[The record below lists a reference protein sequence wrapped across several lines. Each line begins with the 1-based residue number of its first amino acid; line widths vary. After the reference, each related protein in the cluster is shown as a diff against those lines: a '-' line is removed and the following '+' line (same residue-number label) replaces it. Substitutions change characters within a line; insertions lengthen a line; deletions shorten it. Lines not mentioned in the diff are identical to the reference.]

1 MPTPF
6 DIARAGAS
14 GVIGGLL
21 GWPMDTAVNLANLA
35 RAGYG
40 YGGHK
45 LGLLGTD
52 QLPEMVDPSNVLGTS
67 EHLSGLLG
75 VGDSLPEVGVEF
87 LGGLLS
93 PGPQVKAQKIS
104 KQKALAAALRARSLP
119 MDDAARLVRA
129 EAQKYDI
136 DWWHGGSQKF
146 DKIDPSKYGSTTGT
160 PAAREAFL
168 ATRDA
173 DAAGGFARNAAADGG
188 SVMRVAVAHN
198 NPQRFHWGKDLPPI
212 RSENGQR
219 FLAGLLMDARDEG
232 RDALIITGG
241 VDSLSGKT
249 AADVIAILD
258 PGIARDAER
267 AKFDPLHKGLS
278 GLTLGAGGLG
288 LSGLLG
294 YQDDQMR

>member
-1 MPTPF
+1 
-6 DIARAGAS
+6 
-14 GVIGGLL
+14 
-21 GWPMDTAVNLANLA
+21 MDTAVNLANLA

-45 LGLLGTD
+45 PGLLGTD

-67 EHLSGLLG
+67 AHLSDLLG
-75 VGDSLPEVGVEF
+75 VGDSLPEVGVEL

-93 PGPQVKAQKIS
+93 PGPKVKAQKVN
-104 KQKALAAALRARSLP
+104 KRKAIAEALRARSRSLP
-119 MDDAARLVRA
+119 MDDAARLARA

-146 DKIDPSKYGSTTGT
+146 DKIDPSKYGNTTGT
-160 PAAREAFL
+160 PAAREAFF
-168 ATRDA
+168 ATRSIDDA
-173 DAAGGFARNAAADGG
+173 GEFAKNAATGGG
-188 SVMRVAVAHN
+188 SVMRVAAAPN
-198 NPQRFHWGKDLPPI
+198 NPKHIQWSKNLPPI

-219 FLAGLLMDARDEG
+219 FLAGLLMDARAEG
-232 RDALIITGG
+232 HDAVIIANG
-241 VDSLSGKT
+241 VVSLSGKNPSEL
-249 AADVIAILD
+249 IAILD

-288 LSGLLG
+288 LAGLLG
-294 YQDDQMR
+294 YQDDQYR

>member
-35 RAGYG
+35 RVVYG

-75 VGDSLPEVGVEF
+75 VGDSLPEVGMEF
-87 LGGLLS
+87 IGGLLS
-93 PGPQVKAQKIS
+93 PGPKVNAQKIS

-119 MDDAARLVRA
+119 MDDAARLMRA

-146 DKIDPSKYGSTTGT
+146 DTINPSKYGSTTGT
-160 PAAREAFL
+160 PAAREAFF
-168 ATRDA
+168 ATRSIDDA
-173 DAAGGFARNAAADGG
+173 GEFAKNAAAGGGN
-188 SVMRVAVAHN
+188 VMRVAVAPN
-198 NPQRFHWGKDLPPI
+198 NPKRVYWDKSLPPI

-219 FLAGLLMDARDEG
+219 FLAGALMDAREEG
-232 RDALIITGG
+232 HDAVIIAGG
-241 VDSLSGKT
+241 VDSLSGNT
-249 AADVIAILD
+249 VSEVTAILG
-258 PGIARDAER
+258 PRTVRDVER
-267 AKFDPLHKGLS
+267 ARFDPLHKGLS
-278 GLTLGAGGLG
+278 GLTPGAGGLG
-288 LSGLLG
+288 SAGLLG
-294 YQDDQMR
+294 YRDDQYR